1 MTVDLKFEKGGESST
16 LMWTPL
22 HFATYFGK
30 LSVLQYFI
38 DELKISCPM
47 LCLTKL
53 PADNE
58 EDISNSLKFIEDK
71 TYALML
77 AFERNHMDI
86 FKYLIEKFPKEW
98 PK

>member
-1 MTVDLKFEKGGESST
+1 
-16 LMWTPL
+16 
-22 HFATYFGK
+22 
-30 LSVLQYFI
+30 
-38 DELKISCPM
+38 M